1 MNMYKEVAKDFEE
14 IVTKLIK
21 TNHINRLLHKDIKP
35 TLSHL
40 HWLREFCTISINMGR
55 AMGKTRY
62 IRLHANSNDVII
74 SRNLRCC
81 YLNGVHFTVNSIK
94 YDVIKGIYPENIWI
108 DDAHLTNDE
117 KTLIYRTF
125 YRDDINQTFIFLGE

>member
-35 TLSHL
+35 ALSHL

-55 AMGKTRY
+55 AIGKTRY

-94 YDVIKGIYPENIWI
+94 YGVIKGIYPENIWI
-108 DDAHLTNDE
+108 DDAHLTDDE

-125 YRDDINQTFIFLGE
+125 YRDNINQTFIFLGE